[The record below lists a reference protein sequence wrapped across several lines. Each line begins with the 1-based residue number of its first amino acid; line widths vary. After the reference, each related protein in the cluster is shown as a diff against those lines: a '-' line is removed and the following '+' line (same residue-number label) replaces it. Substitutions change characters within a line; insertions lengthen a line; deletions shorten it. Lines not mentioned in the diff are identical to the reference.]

1 MHIVNNT
8 LQCVQILLFQAMFT
22 SVVSTVCTRK
32 INALET
38 TGWLE
43 KHRNRL
49 SMHCDSLNVR
59 IPTSKTNGFHF
70 GRIFFQLKIYKLGLA
85 TDKVQSSLGKKKG
98 ALHKHRCLY
107 YIILKGQRSTLEK
120 VCFTTY
126 NQIYKVQHS
135 VFFEPN
141 NSLLGVCPN
150 KCLPRKGYTS
160 STDLGHLEK

>member
-1 MHIVNNT
+1 
-8 LQCVQILLFQAMFT
+8 
-22 SVVSTVCTRK
+22 
-32 INALET
+32 
-38 TGWLE
+38 
-43 KHRNRL
+43 
-49 SMHCDSLNVR
+49 MHCDSLNVR

-135 VFFEPN
+135 VF
-141 NSLLGVCPN
+141 
-150 KCLPRKGYTS
+150 
-160 STDLGHLEK
+160 